1 MQKNILKTYKKN
13 CIIKKERSKLMYI
26 KQITHYE
33 AFGEMFQTEEE
44 AKKFVSERIPFMKE
58 RLLKQKQQLKQKLL
72 PQAYKEFLEAKG
84 NSNQR
89 TRKMSKQD
97 LFFQLQEFNWKKS
110 ELESLQKQLERT
122 RAELKEI
129 YEYEL
134 EK

>member
-1 MQKNILKTYKKN
+1 
-13 CIIKKERSKLMYI
+13 MYI

-44 AKKFVSERIPFMKE
+44 AKKFVAERIPFMKE

-72 PQAYKEFLEAKG
+72 PQAHKEFLEAKG

-110 ELESLQKQLERT
+110 ELESLQNQLKKIRS
-122 RAELKEI
+122 ELKQI
-129 YEYEL
+129 YEYE
-134 EK
+134 EDIQKKF

>member
-1 MQKNILKTYKKN
+1 
-13 CIIKKERSKLMYI
+13 MYI
-26 KQITHYE
+26 KQIIHYE

-122 RAELKEI
+122 RAELKDI
-129 YEYEL
+129 YEYE
-134 EK
+134 EDIQKKN

>member
-1 MQKNILKTYKKN
+1 MF
-13 CIIKKERSKLMYI
+13 I
-26 KQITHYE
+26 KQVIHYE

-129 YEYEL
+129 YEYEKN
-134 EK
+134 E

>member
-1 MQKNILKTYKKN
+1 
-13 CIIKKERSKLMYI
+13 MYI

-72 PQAYKEFLEAKG
+72 PQAYKEFMEAKG

-129 YEYEL
+129 YENE
-134 EK
+134 EDIQKKN

>member
-1 MQKNILKTYKKN
+1 
-13 CIIKKERSKLMYI
+13 MYI

-72 PQAYKEFLEAKG
+72 PQAYKEFMEAKG

-129 YEYEL
+129 YEYE
-134 EK
+134 EDIQKKN

>member
-1 MQKNILKTYKKN
+1 
-13 CIIKKERSKLMYI
+13 MYI

-33 AFGEMFQTEEE
+33 AFGELFQTEEE
-44 AKKFVSERIPFMKE
+44 AKNIKNLLIIMMKLIKE

-129 YEYEL
+129 YEYEKNL
-134 EK
+134 THF

>member
-1 MQKNILKTYKKN
+1 
-13 CIIKKERSKLMYI
+13 MYI

-58 RLLKQKQQLKQKLL
+58 RLLKHKQQLKQKLL

-97 LFFQLQEFNWKKS
+97 LFFRLQEFNWKKS
-110 ELESLQKQLERT
+110 ELESLQKQLEKIRT
-122 RAELKEI
+122 ELKQI
-129 YEYEL
+129 YEYEEDL
-134 EK
+134 QKKF